1 MSFNF
6 KDECKKR
13 YNERVD
19 EYLSKY
25 PKEMDNYEGCV
36 YFIGELS
43 PIRVSE
49 SKASIML
56 DFIDRLEDKRNYK
69 HLDLFLEQYRHDKKY
84 EDNYEA
90 FRYIKIGHSIE
101 PKIRLKTLQTSSPRE
116 LILLG
121 TIDNVDVS
129 FEKNIHKYL
138 ENLIYGCRVRGE
150 WFDFSLIKSHIRTW
164 LYPLTKNYYFS
175 NGFYDEEQ
183 DLLKVIYRDTYYYQE
198 FLNSP
203 TKPKD
208 LPEKELA
215 WMDKNS
221 YQFTKGHTIA
231 RKTHLDMFG
240 DIIRKDDT
248 YYKMGSASESNSE
261 DKLSCVSLIK
271 LIEVLETSGIKT
283 NMSNL
288 KYHLKEA
295 YNNYKP
301 EDLAS
306 RLGFQ
311 YDFLTYEKGE

>member
-1 MSFNF
+1 M
-6 KDECKKR
+6 
-13 YNERVD
+13 
-19 EYLSKY
+19 
-25 PKEMDNYEGCV
+25 
-36 YFIGELS
+36 
-43 PIRVSE
+43 
-49 SKASIML
+49 
-56 DFIDRLEDKRNYK
+56 
-69 HLDLFLEQYRHDKKY
+69 
-84 EDNYEA
+84 
-90 FRYIKIGHSIE
+90 
-101 PKIRLKTLQTSSPRE
+101 
-116 LILLG
+116 
-121 TIDNVDVS
+121 
-129 FEKNIHKYL
+129 
-138 ENLIYGCRVRGE
+138 
-150 WFDFSLIKSHIRTW
+150 
-164 LYPLTKNYYFS
+164 
-175 NGFYDEEQ
+175 
-183 DLLKVIYRDTYYYQE
+183 KVIYRDTYYYQE

-271 LIEVLETSGIKT
+271 LIDILKTSGIKT

-306 RLGFQ
+306 RLGFR